1 MKGVAFNAPTEQ
13 VWLDIIYVYMFFLAL
28 RAPPLSHLAKP
39 RSFYFSATLKN
50 LRFSVTKVSSDFGNC
65 CTPKKKKLLHNMYI
79 CVHEGLTE
87 VQRKFRAT
95 KTHGQSQIQYLW
107 SGTRPSRIGILKRP
121 TFRVG
126 ILKRPDVTI

>member
-50 LRFSVTKVSSDFGNC
+50 LRFAVPKVRRISGKSLSTPSPPRILAESTFGD
-65 CTPKKKKLLHNMYI
+65 
-79 CVHEGLTE
+79 VG
-87 VQRKFRAT
+87 
-95 KTHGQSQIQYLW
+95 
-107 SGTRPSRIGILKRP
+107 IGIPFYLIRLN
-121 TFRVG
+121 
-126 ILKRPDVTI
+126 II